1 MVGGIY
7 VIDRYIRI
15 GKVSFE
21 TIPFRIFLQFLVI
34 DGHLYISFHF
44 QELVVSALVD
54 VVFGKRTSAVC
65 LLQTAYPF
73 LPVIGILSG
82 TVFRISDQ

>member
-1 MVGGIY
+1 MVSGIY
-7 VIDRYIRI
+7 VIGGYIRI

-34 DGHLYISFHF
+34 DGHFHIPFHF

-54 VVFGKRTSAVC
+54 IVFGKRTSVVC
-65 LLQTAYPF
+65 LLQAAYPF
-73 LPVIGILSG
+73 LPVISILSG
-82 TVFRISDQ
+82 TVFCISD